1 MRLQNRAET
10 LTIVSLRSQRTKN
23 KRKFVKGEE
32 INELRRSDK
41 EIMSLKKKIIQRL
54 RNILRFVENA
64 VRSSS
69 LSRC

>member
-41 EIMSLKKKIIQRL
+41 ATL
-54 RNILRFVENA
+54 
-64 VRSSS
+64 
-69 LSRC
+69 